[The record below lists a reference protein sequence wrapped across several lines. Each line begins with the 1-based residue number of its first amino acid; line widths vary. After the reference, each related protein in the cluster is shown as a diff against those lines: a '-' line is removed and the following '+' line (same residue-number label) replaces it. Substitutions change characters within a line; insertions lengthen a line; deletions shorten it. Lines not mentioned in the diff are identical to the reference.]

1 MVRSLWSFVLSIH
14 RLTRDASKSSSCYVS
29 MRCMAENEWRP
40 SCASAWPSS
49 SSWPRGSSWASRM
62 GPSVRPLQS
71 SAGGPKLNRRLDT
84 NNPADGVFVCA
95 DGDPPGDHHFLAYS
109 WLPVLIVESILMCL
123 SLYKG
128 WQSRRAGFGG
138 STALRMLTRDSVIYF
153 MAYVN
158 HPSKL
163 ITCLRE

>member
-1 MVRSLWSFVLSIH
+1 MLRIYAMYGRKRIVALLCVCLAVIEFVVAGVILGFPHGAICTSLAIVCRQPETHS
-14 RLTRDASKSSSCYVS
+14 
-29 MRCMAENEWRP
+29 
-40 SCASAWPSS
+40 
-49 SSWPRGSSWASRM
+49 
-62 GPSVRPLQS
+62 
-71 SAGGPKLNRRLDT
+71 RRLDT

-158 HPSKL
+158 HPSEL
-163 ITCLRE
+163 VNCLRE